1 MTPRVPAYSRAG
13 NGQQSRPV
21 AKTAPE
27 IVPTNRCFS
36 RNSVCA
42 CVGFMTRKAVVSN
55 QPACGTGRDAAIA
68 PPTKPSA
75 AIVPMKR
82 GAGAMLEGST
92 AESTAR
98 SALGV
103 LLVRAA
109 MH

>member
-1 MTPRVPAYSRAG
+1 MIPRAPACSRAG
-13 NGQQSRPV
+13 SGQQSRPA
-21 AKTAPE
+21 AKTAPP
-27 IVPTNRCFS
+27 IVPVNRCFS
-36 RNSVCA
+36 RRSVCA
-42 CVGFMTRKAVVSN
+42 CVGFMTRKAAVSN
-55 QPACGTGRDAAIA
+55 QPACGIGSDAAIA

>member
-1 MTPRVPAYSRAG
+1 
-13 NGQQSRPV
+13 
-21 AKTAPE
+21 
-27 IVPTNRCFS
+27 
-36 RNSVCA
+36 
-42 CVGFMTRKAVVSN
+42 
-55 QPACGTGRDAAIA
+55 
-68 PPTKPSA
+68 
-75 AIVPMKR
+75 MKR